1 MPMQMKAMIADTF
14 VSMAKEKNIDKIT
27 VKDLVETCHISRQTF
42 YYHFQDMMDVIQWS
56 LNQALQDVLAQSLAA
71 KTPKDSFRV
80 FISFTMDSGTLL
92 FRLLRSQYREQI
104 EDLVVQAVQSYLQ
117 ALVHQRA
124 SELSIPYSDLE
135 VALHFFSF
143 GIVGLL
149 LENCGKH
156 AGDPDQLADQMYRLI
171 SGKMLNSLFQD

>member
-56 LNQALQDVLAQSLAA
+56 LNRAPGWFSPRAWPRKPRRTPSGSLSPSPWTLERCCSAFCA
-71 KTPKDSFRV
+71 PNTGSRSKTLWCRRCSP
-80 FISFTMDSGTLL
+80 T
-92 FRLLRSQYREQI
+92 FRLWW
-104 EDLVVQAVQSYLQ
+104 
-117 ALVHQRA
+117 HQRA
-124 SELSIPYSDLE
+124 SKLSIPYSDLE

-149 LENCGKH
+149 LENCGKR